1 MTAVFVTREI
11 PGPAITMLRARGY
24 EVDVYDGKTAPSPR
38 ALKKMLSKKPYE
50 AIVSL
55 LTDRIDDSVLAVAP
69 SVRIVANYAIGYDNI
84 DLDAAGTRKVVVTN
98 TPGDYAYTVAEHALA
113 LMLALSTRL
122 VEADAFVRS
131 GRYRGWS
138 PSSFIGTD
146 IRGKTLG
153 LVGMGRIGEHL
164 ARIARHGLGL
174 SIIYYDVRRN
184 ERAEKECGAQYVDT
198 VDALVSQADIV
209 SLHVPLTPDTHHL
222 IDARRLARMKPGALL
237 INTSRGP
244 VVDESALVHAL
255 SSGALGGAGLDVF
268 EHEPRL
274 ARGLSKLSNVVLT
287 PHIASARRSAR
298 EEMSKIVAENIIAV
312 LEGRKPL
319 NPVQPQS

>member
-84 DLDAAGTRKVVVTN
+84 DLGAAGTRKVVVTN

-153 LVGMGRIGEHL
+153 LVGVGRIGEHL

-274 ARGLSKLSNVVLT
+274 ARGLSKLPNVVLT